1 MCVLFLFFNLFLILF
16 FSERKLVSYIN
27 ALLSEAIEISTL
39 RQSVW
44 YHSILHTA
52 SVLYPFPES
61 LLLTSISSLLEQHL
75 LILESLL
82 QHNEEM
88 FSAGD
93 SQSVGTTVIN
103 MIHNTH

>member
-1 MCVLFLFFNLFLILF
+1 MCFVFVFNLFLILF

-61 LLLTSISSLLEQHL
+61 LLTSILSLLEQHL